1 MGLLYWDFVC
11 CTPPRCSLPTEG
23 SGTAGRVQVNLTAV
37 DVFITLYFHCNA
49 PRSVV
54 RAPGPPAA
62 PPLNLQN
69 ARTASR
75 ETEIRVPSASRVSV
89 STHRVKYVA
98 CEYGLFN
105 HQGAKGGT
113 HAPCPSI

>member
-1 MGLLYWDFVC
+1 MGLLFRDFVC

-54 RAPGPPAA
+54 RAPASCSPALE
-62 PPLNLQN
+62 P
-69 ARTASR
+69 
-75 ETEIRVPSASRVSV
+75 TE
-89 STHRVKYVA
+89 
-98 CEYGLFN
+98 
-105 HQGAKGGT
+105 
-113 HAPCPSI
+113 CPNS